1 MPAPGD
7 TLGRPRRFAPRPQK
21 PADKESVT
29 RRGPW
34 NRRFRDETILGARR
48 NRPETKRRLSTLDIS
63 RCGLGLRTS
72 FMVELTAL
80 VIAIFSAGIFAAHVF
95 DAFHAQ

>member
-1 MPAPGD
+1 MPSPGD
-7 TLGRPRRFAPRPQK
+7 TLGRPRRFAPRRQK

-29 RRGPW
+29 CSGRG
-34 NRRFRDETILGARR
+34 NRPFGDETIFGARR
-48 NRPETKRRLSTLDIS
+48 NHPETKRPLSTLNVS

-80 VIAIFSAGIFAAHVF
+80 VIGIFSVGIFAAHAI